1 MKKKILLAVIIV
13 IILISAG
20 GAYAYFATDAFKSNK
35 EMFLSYL
42 FDGLKDEKLEEYIK
56 KQENESYTNK
66 GTIEI
71 TSSGEDDELDKDT
84 AQMLNNSKITIEG
97 KIDNAK
103 KLAEQTVTVNLS
115 AGINVPITIRRDGDT
130 IGVRSNL
137 LSNKFIAVRNENLK
151 SLLEK
156 FEIDSNEVPD
166 KIDFDKK
173 RLTKD
178 EIETLKK
185 RYVSILNENLEE
197 KSFNKEKIDGQT
209 VITLNISEEKF
220 SEILVKILETLRDD
234 GIISDKISDTI
245 DKDEFKDNIN
255 DMIDEI
261 KDIDSSENSTM
272 CIKVYIN
279 SKELKKAE
287 VSLKDQDN
295 KTIGQLEITK
305 DKNEKDL
312 TYAVKANGESEDD
325 EKVSIDFKMQYKN
338 IAELNNVEE
347 NMEVTLITKNDE
359 DKTKI
364 SLNYT
369 NINTFTTNLEIEG
382 IDNNNAT
389 ILNDASDEELNDLL
403 MTIYEKIGF
412 LNDEEDKYYTS
423 NDQED
428 TSDEEEYTNDDDD
441 YTTDEEKYNIDY
453 RNSSPA
459 NQ

>member
-1 MKKKILLAVIIV
+1 MKKKILLA
-13 IILISAG
+13 ILIVVILLGVG

-35 EMFLSYL
+35 ELFLSYL

-56 KQENESYTNK
+56 KQENESYTNNGK
-66 GTIEI
+66 IEI
-71 TSSGEDDELDKDT
+71 TAKGEDDRLDEET
-84 AQMLNNSKITIEG
+84 LQMLNNSKITLEG

-103 KLAEQTVTVNLS
+103 KLAEQTVTANLS
-115 AGINVPITIRRDGDT
+115 AGINVPITIRRDGDK
-130 IGVRSNL
+130 IGIKSNL
-137 LSNKFIAVRNENLK
+137 LSNKFIAVKNENLK

-156 FEIDSNEVPD
+156 FEMDSSEVPD

-173 RLTKD
+173 RFTKD
-178 EIETLKK
+178 EITKLKK
-185 RYVSILNENLEE
+185 RYVSILDENLEE
-197 KSFNKEKIDGQT
+197 SSFNKEKINGQI

-234 GIISDKISDTI
+234 DIILDKISDTV
-245 DKDEFKDNIN
+245 DKDVFKEDIN

-261 KDIDSSENSTM
+261 KDIDSNEKSTM

-279 SKELKKAE
+279 SKELKKVEA
-287 VSLKDQDN
+287 SLKDEDN

-305 DKNEKDL
+305 EKNKEDL
-312 TYAVKANGESEDD
+312 TYAVKVNVESEND

-347 NMEVTLITKNDE
+347 NMEVTLRTKNYE

-382 IDNNNAT
+382 INNDNAT

-412 LNDEEDKYYTS
+412 LNDEEDEYYTS

-428 TSDEEEYTNDDDD
+428 TTDEEEYTNDDDD

-453 RNSSPA
+453 RDSSPA

>member
-56 KQENESYTNK
+56 KQENESYTNNGK
-66 GTIEI
+66 IEI
-71 TSSGEDDELDKDT
+71 TAKGEDDRLDEET
-84 AQMLNNSKITIEG
+84 LQMLNNSKITLEG

-103 KLAEQTVTVNLS
+103 KLAEQTVTANLS
-115 AGINVPITIRRDGDT
+115 AGINVPITIRRDGDK
-130 IGVRSNL
+130 IGIKSNL

-197 KSFNKEKIDGQT
+197 NSFNKEKIDGQT

-412 LNDEEDKYYTS
+412 LNDEEDEYYTS

-428 TSDEEEYTNDDDD
+428 
-441 YTTDEEKYNIDY
+441 TTDEEKYNIDY